1 MKVRLPNNGMGNM
14 QEMLRQAQQM
24 QQDMENKRAELD
36 AAEYETAAGG
46 GAVRVK
52 ITGKRQIVSLEIEP
66 ELVDPEDVETLQDI
80 ITAAVNEAIRKV
92 DETEAEEMGKITGSM
107 SALGGMGGLGG
118 MPGMF

>member
-24 QQDMENKRAELD
+24 QQDMETKRAELD
-36 AAEYETAAGG
+36 AAEYDVAAGG
-46 GAVRVK
+46 GAVRVR
-52 ITGKRQIVSLEIEP
+52 ITGKRRIVSLAIEP
-66 ELVDPEDVETLQDI
+66 DIVDPDDIETLQDI
-80 ITAAVNEAIRKV
+80 VAAAVNEAMRKV
-92 DETEAEEMGKITGSM
+92 DDTEAEEMAKITGPM

>member
-1 MKVRLPNNGMGNM
+1 MGNM

>member
-24 QQDMENKRAELD
+24 QQDMETKRAELD
-36 AAEYETAAGG
+36 AAEYDVAAGG
-46 GAVRVK
+46 GAVRVR
-52 ITGKRQIVSLEIEP
+52 ITGKRRIVSLAIEP
-66 ELVDPEDVETLQDI
+66 DIVDPDDIETLQDI
-80 ITAAVNEAIRKV
+80 VAAAVNEAIRKV
-92 DETEAEEMGKITGSM
+92 DDTEAEEMAKITGPM